1 MMRMKSHLLA
11 LCFFSFSSI
20 FRVFASM
27 PAAARHASSVGDA
40 FELIAPPSASPCTN
54 SSKIVPDEG
63 VKCG

>member
-40 FELIAPPSASPCTN
+40 FELIAPPSAVSL

>member
-40 FELIAPPSASPCTN
+40 FELIAPPSAASL